1 MSTNEKSG
9 AVEWAPGQSL
19 LGDFVVERVLGEGGM
34 GKVYLLKSRTT
45 GMLFAVKR
53 AKGLSEGERRNFLAE
68 LQTWIDLPEHA
79 NLVPCR
85 FFRTVENEV
94 LIFAE
99 YVEGGSLKNWI
110 DSRKLYEGGAE
121 KTLER
126 ILDTAIQ
133 FAWGLHCVHEL
144 GLVHQDVKP
153 ANVMMEKDAHV
164 AVQGLKVRVT
174 DYGLARARAGAGERY
189 APELGQNILV
199 SSGGYTPAYCSP
211 EQADGR
217 KLDCRTD
224 VWSWGISVMGMFQ
237 GGVTWRS
244 GRAGRP
250 SAGSLPRK

>member
-1 MSTNEKSG
+1 M
-9 AVEWAPGQSL
+9 
-19 LGDFVVERVLGEGGM
+19 
-34 GKVYLLKSRTT
+34 
-45 GMLFAVKR
+45 
-53 AKGLSEGERRNFLAE
+53 
-68 LQTWIDLPEHA
+68 
-79 NLVPCR
+79 PCR
-85 FFRTVENEV
+85 FFRTVGDEV

-153 ANVMMEKDAHV
+153 ANVMMDKDAQV

-174 DYGLARARAGAGERY
+174 DYGLARARAAAGERY
-189 APELGQNILV
+189 VPELGQSILV

-217 KLDCRTD
+217 KLDRRTD
-224 VWSWGISVMGMFQ
+224 VWSWGVSVLEMFQ
-237 GGVTWRS
+237 GGVTWQS
-244 GRAGRP
+244 GRVAAEALKAFLEHNGEEEDIPAMPEGVAELLERLLPGRP
-250 SAGSLPRK
+250 GTEMEEHGSRGGEAERRLSGRGRRRVQPRLG